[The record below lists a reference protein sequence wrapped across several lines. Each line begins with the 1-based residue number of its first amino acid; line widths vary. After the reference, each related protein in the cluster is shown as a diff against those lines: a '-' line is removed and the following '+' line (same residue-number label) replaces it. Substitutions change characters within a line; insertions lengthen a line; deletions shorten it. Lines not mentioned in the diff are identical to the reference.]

1 MTIERT
7 VPGTVPA
14 RVMVRTLASLFTRRE
29 WVETLCYVAL
39 SLGVALSG
47 SVAALLLVPLMQP
60 SLLGRGSFSMHS
72 TDAQAIAFS
81 VATVAFALMRWQSAR
96 LGAWLVGSLAR
107 ALRQRVHAHLMATP
121 LASLANSPS
130 SEIANVLTYNV
141 EIVVQGYG
149 ALQQLLV
156 AALTSL
162 VTLAFAVWISPWLVL
177 SVPLLVVA
185 GLLISRSFGREQ
197 SAVSR
202 RYVRD
207 LTDLFWHS
215 EDFPRRLRHVR
226 SFEREA
232 AEEKSHRAASS
243 RLAQGYGRQLDLIA
257 SGRLVLELMAALGVG
272 AVFML
277 AHRWQGIDQGSLV
290 AVCLLL
296 VRLLPSLLL
305 TRQSFQQ
312 WRSAVPAFELWQKY
326 MQLDMT
332 QPAASPRQ
340 ARGTAEV
347 IHIERMRV
355 TPPAAGVT
363 LLDIELKPGEFTLIS
378 GRSGIGKT
386 SLVDVLAGMAEPEVF
401 LARDSFGPIDFD
413 DYRAHVRRGAY
424 VCQQVRPWQRTVR
437 ECLLWAAP
445 GATERE
451 LGNALRD
458 VGLEK
463 RLEASAEGWD
473 TALDDASSR
482 LSGGELQRL
491 MLAQVILRQPHLAV
505 LDEATS
511 ALDAPSELSVLK
523 AVKQRLPGTVIL
535 VVSHRAGVADIAD
548 QHISVEG
555 SIVERSTHHFATAA
569 RL

>member
-1 MTIERT
+1 MTNHRT
-7 VPGTVPA
+7 APDTMPA
-14 RVMVRTLASLFTRRE
+14 GVMVRALASLLTREE
-29 WVETLCYVAL
+29 WVGTLCYVAL

-60 SLLGRGSFSMHS
+60 SLLGRGLFSMGS

-81 VATVAFALMRWQSAR
+81 VATIAFALMRWQSAR

-107 ALRQRVHAHLMATP
+107 TLRQRAHARLMAAP
-121 LASLANSPS
+121 IASLADFPS

-141 EIVVQGYG
+141 EIIVSGYG

-156 AALTSL
+156 AALTSV

-177 SVPLLVVA
+177 AVPVLVVA
-185 GLLISRSFGREQ
+185 GLLVSRSFGREQ

-202 RYVRD
+202 RFIRD

-226 SFEREA
+226 SFERET
-232 AEEKSHRAASS
+232 AEEKSHHAVSS
-243 RLAQGYGRQLDLIA
+243 RLAQGYRRQQELIA

-296 VRLLPSLLL
+296 VRLLPSVLL

-312 WRSAVPAFELWQKY
+312 WRSAVPAFELWRKY
-326 MQLDMT
+326 IQLDTT
-332 QPAASPRQ
+332 QPAASSKQAPR
-340 ARGTAEV
+340 AEDV
-347 IHIERMRV
+347 IHIERVRV
-355 TPPAAGVT
+355 TPPSAGVT
-363 LLDIELKPGEFTLIS
+363 LLDIELRPGELTLIS

-386 SLVDVLAGMAEPEVF
+386 SLVDVLAGMTEPEVF

-424 VCQQVRPWQRTVR
+424 VGQQVRPWQRTVR

-445 GATERE
+445 GATERD
-451 LGNALRD
+451 LGSALRD
-458 VGLEK
+458 VGLDK
-463 RLEASAEGWD
+463 RLEASTDGWD

-523 AVKQRLPGTVIL
+523 AVKRRLSGTVIL

-548 QHISVEG
+548 QHISIEG
-555 SIVERSTHHFATAA
+555 SLVQRSPAHFAAAA

>member
-1 MTIERT
+1 MTTHRT
-7 VPGTVPA
+7 APDTTPPG
-14 RVMVRTLASLFTRRE
+14 VMVRTLAGLLTRKE
-29 WVETLCYVAL
+29 WVGSLCYVTL

-47 SVAALLLVPLMQP
+47 SVAALLLVPLVQP
-60 SLLGRGSFSMHS
+60 SLQSRGLFSMGS

-107 ALRQRVHAHLMATP
+107 TLRQRVHARLMTAP
-121 LASLANSPS
+121 MASLANSPS
-130 SEIANVLTYNV
+130 AEIANVLTYNI
-141 EIVVQGYG
+141 EIMVPGYG

-156 AALTSL
+156 AALTSV

-177 SVPLLVVA
+177 AMPLLVLA
-185 GLLISRSFGREQ
+185 GLLVSRSFGREQ

-202 RYVRD
+202 RYIRD

-232 AEEKSHRAASS
+232 AEEASHRAVSS
-243 RLAQGYGRQLDLIA
+243 RLAQGYGRQLELIA
-257 SGRLVLELMAALGVG
+257 SGRLLLELMAALGVG

-290 AVCLLL
+290 AMCLLL

-326 MQLDMT
+326 MQLDTT
-332 QPAASPRQ
+332 QPVASSTQ
-340 ARGTAEV
+340 ARGASDV
-347 IHIERMRV
+347 IHIERVRV
-355 TPPAAGVT
+355 TPPAAGIT
-363 LLDIELKPGEFTLIS
+363 LLDIELKPGELTLIS

-424 VCQQVRPWQRTVR
+424 VGQQVRPWQRTVR

-445 GATERE
+445 GASEQD
-451 LGNALRD
+451 LGSALRD
-458 VGLEK
+458 VGLDM
-463 RLEASAEGWD
+463 RLEASTEGWD

-482 LSGGELQRL
+482 MSGGELQRL

-548 QHISVEG
+548 QHISIEG
-555 SIVERSTHHFATAA
+555 SLVQHSTTHFATAA

>member
-1 MTIERT
+1 MITRR
-7 VPGTVPA
+7 PPPDAMSAG
-14 RVMVRTLASLFTRRE
+14 VMVRTLASLLTRGE
-29 WVETLCYVAL
+29 WIGTLCYIAL

-47 SVAALLLVPLMQP
+47 SVAALLLVPLVQP
-60 SLLGRGSFSMHS
+60 SLLGRGLFSMGG

-107 ALRQRVHAHLMATP
+107 TLRQRVHARLMGAP
-121 LASLANSPS
+121 MASLANSPS
-130 SEIANVLTYNV
+130 AEIANVLTYNI
-141 EIVVQGYG
+141 EIIVPGYG

-156 AALTSL
+156 AALTSV
-162 VTLAFAVWISPWLVL
+162 VTLAFAIWISPWLVL
-177 SVPLLVVA
+177 AVPVLVVA
-185 GLLISRSFGREQ
+185 GVLVSRSFGREQ
-197 SAVSR
+197 SLVSR

-226 SFEREA
+226 SFERES
-232 AEEKSHRAASS
+232 AEEASHHAVSC
-243 RLAQGYGRQLDLIA
+243 RLAQGYGRQLELIA
-257 SGRLVLELMAALGVG
+257 SSRLVLELMAALGVG

-326 MQLDMT
+326 MQLGT
-332 QPAASPRQ
+332 TETAAPPLQ
-340 ARGTAEV
+340 VRGEVEV
-347 IHIERMRV
+347 IYIDRVRV
-355 TPPAAGVT
+355 TPPAAGLT
-363 LLDIELKPGEFTLIS
+363 LLDIELKPGELTLIS

-401 LARDSFGPIDFD
+401 LAHDRFGPIGLD

-424 VCQQVRPWQRTVR
+424 VGQQVRPWQRTVR

-445 GATERE
+445 GATEQD

-458 VGLEK
+458 VGLQM
-463 RLEASAEGWD
+463 RLDASTDGWD
-473 TALDDASSR
+473 TALDNASSR
-482 LSGGELQRL
+482 FSGGELQRL
-491 MLAQVILRQPHLAV
+491 MLAQVILRKPRLAI

-511 ALDAPSELSVLK
+511 ALDTPSELSVLK
-523 AVKQRLPGTVIL
+523 AVKQRLPDTIVL

-548 QHISVEG
+548 QHISIEDSLVQ
-555 SIVERSTHHFATAA
+555 RSATHFAAA
-569 RL
+569 GRL

>member
-1 MTIERT
+1 
-7 VPGTVPA
+7 
-14 RVMVRTLASLFTRRE
+14 L
-29 WVETLCYVAL
+29 
-39 SLGVALSG
+39 
-47 SVAALLLVPLMQP
+47 PLMQP
-60 SLLGRGSFSMHS
+60 SLLGHGLFSMGS

-81 VATVAFALMRWQSAR
+81 VATIAFALMRWQSAR

-107 ALRQRVHAHLMATP
+107 TLRQRAHARLMAAP
-121 LASLANSPS
+121 IASLADFPS

-141 EIVVQGYG
+141 EIIVSGYG

-156 AALTSL
+156 AALTSV

-177 SVPLLVVA
+177 AVPLLVVA
-185 GLLISRSFGREQ
+185 GLLVSRSFGREQ

-202 RYVRD
+202 RFIRD

-226 SFEREA
+226 SFERET
-232 AEEKSHRAASS
+232 AEEKSHHAVSS
-243 RLAQGYGRQLDLIA
+243 RLAQGYRRQQELIA

-296 VRLLPSLLL
+296 VRLLPSVLL

-312 WRSAVPAFELWQKY
+312 WRSAVPAFELWRKY
-326 MQLDMT
+326 IQLDTT
-332 QPAASPRQ
+332 QPAASPKQ
-340 ARGTAEV
+340 APDAADV
-347 IHIERMRV
+347 IHIERVRV
-355 TPPAAGVT
+355 TPPSPGVT
-363 LLDIELKPGEFTLIS
+363 LLDIELRPGELTLIS

-386 SLVDVLAGMAEPEVF
+386 SLVDVLAGMTEPEVF
-401 LARDSFGPIDFD
+401 VARDSFGPIDFD

-424 VCQQVRPWQRTVR
+424 VGQQVRPWQRTVR

-445 GATERE
+445 GATERQ
-451 LGNALRD
+451 LGDALRD
-458 VGLEK
+458 VGLLT
-463 RLEASAEGWD
+463 RLEASTDGWD

-491 MLAQVILRQPHLAV
+491 MMAQVILRQPHLAV

-523 AVKQRLPGTVIL
+523 AVKRRLPGTVIL

-548 QHISVEG
+548 QHISIEG
-555 SIVERSTHHFATAA
+555 SLVQRSTHHFAAA
-569 RL
+569 TRL